1 VYKNFSRAI
10 SMNQVE
16 SPHLMNMPT
25 REQLA
30 DGMMFAKW
38 VHPFSGHTYERIE
51 EGVVRVTTTDGTAG
65 TFDDYGRWIDG
76 TLTQADAHLCM
87 WIGGP
92 LLDGMEEMPM
102 APDAPDGV
110 DPRAWQADGIRKT
123 LQGQFGEQI
132 DLGAFSDSE
141 LVDSMYYSVF
151 PNWSPW
157 GCFDRLFYRFRPNG
171 DNHEECIFEVMMFDP
186 APDPDNRP
194 QTASVT
200 ELGPDDD
207 WSLAPELGYTMK
219 IFQQDSYNLPKVQR
233 GLHSQGRGEI
243 VLASENETKV
253 RHFYEHYFAQLE
265 LGEVD
270 VRIS

>member
-1 VYKNFSRAI
+1 
-10 SMNQVE
+10 M
-16 SPHLMNMPT
+16 
-25 REQLA
+25 
-30 DGMMFAKW
+30 
-38 VHPFSGHTYERIE
+38 
-51 EGVVRVTTTDGTAG
+51 
-65 TFDDYGRWIDG
+65 
-76 TLTQADAHLCM
+76 
-87 WIGGP
+87 
-92 LLDGMEEMPM
+92 
-102 APDAPDGV
+102 
-110 DPRAWQADGIRKT
+110 
-123 LQGQFGEQI
+123 
-132 DLGAFSDSE
+132 
-141 LVDSMYYSVF
+141 F